1 MTGRCPVRDEPRSM
15 RVGLVIYG
23 DLSAASGGF
32 LYDRML
38 ADALRRGGDT
48 VEVISFP
55 WKGYGTC
62 LLQNM
67 DRGLRSALLGW
78 TGDLLLQDEL
88 NHPSLFLLNRAF
100 RRSRTVP
107 VISIVHH
114 LRSSEQNPV
123 FARGVYRRIERAYLR
138 SVDGFVF
145 NSRATRGSV
154 ERLIGGPVQ
163 GIVAT
168 PGGDRLGPLPTEQE
182 ILRRCSEKGPL
193 RVLFVGNIIPRK
205 GLIDVIDALGKIPSP
220 LWRLTI
226 AGSRGM
232 SPAYATDVDRAVAA
246 RGLGSNVRVTG
257 QLDDAQLA
265 EAYRTHHV
273 LAVPSQYE
281 GFGIVYLEAMG
292 FGVVPIGSRTGG
304 AAEVIEHLKSGCL
317 VPPGDTRAL
326 ADAIAG
332 LAADRAFLHAL
343 AREARRRFCA
353 FPGWEPG
360 MSAVREHLHDL
371 VRRKGARRG

>member
-1 MTGRCPVRDEPRSM
+1 M

-48 VEVISFP
+48 VDVISFP
-55 WKGYGTC
+55 WRGYRQC
-62 LLQNM
+62 LLQNL
-67 DRGLRSALLGW
+67 DRGLRAALLGW

-100 RRSRTVP
+100 KRSRTVP
-107 VISIVHH
+107 VVSIVHH
-114 LRSSEQNPV
+114 LRSSEHNPV
-123 FARGVYRRIERAYLR
+123 CARGAYRLVERAYLL
-138 SVDGFVF
+138 SADGFVF

-154 ERLIGGPVQ
+154 EQLLGHSAR

-168 PGGDRLGPLPTEQE
+168 PGGDRLGPLPTDQE
-182 ILRRCSEKGPL
+182 VQRRCGQEGPL

-205 GLIDVIDALGKIPSP
+205 GLISVIDALGQVPSH

-232 SPAYATDVDRAVAA
+232 NPGYAIQIDRAVAA
-246 RGLGSNVRVTG
+246 RGLGSNVRMAG

-292 FGVVPIGSRTGG
+292 FGVVPIGCRTGG
-304 AAEVIEHLKSGCL
+304 AAEVIEHGKSGCL
-317 VPPGDTRAL
+317 VPPGDSRAL
-326 ADAIAG
+326 AEAIAG
-332 LAADRAFLHAL
+332 LAVDRAFLRAL
-343 AREARRRFCA
+343 ALEARRRFCT
-353 FPGWEPG
+353 FPGWESG
-360 MSAVREHLHDL
+360 MTALREYLHDL
-371 VRRKGARRG
+371 VRREGARHG

>member
-1 MTGRCPVRDEPRSM
+1 MTDRFPVKDEPRSM

-23 DLSAASGGF
+23 DISTASGGF

-55 WKGYGTC
+55 WKGYGKC
-62 LLQNM
+62 LLQNL
-67 DRGLRSALLGW
+67 DRGLRAALLGW

-100 RRSRTVP
+100 KRSRTVP

-114 LRSSEQNPV
+114 LRSSERNPV
-123 FARGVYRRIERAYLR
+123 FARGVYRRAERAYLR

-145 NSRATRGSV
+145 NSRATRESV
-154 ERLIGGPVQ
+154 ERLIGCPVQ

-168 PGGDRLGPLPTEQE
+168 PGGDRLGPLPTDEE
-182 ILRRCSEKGPL
+182 VLRRCSEKGPL

-205 GLIDVIDALGKIPSP
+205 GLIGVIDALGQIPSH
-220 LWRLTI
+220 LWRLSI

-232 SPAYATDVDRAVAA
+232 DPAYAIEVDRAVAA
-246 RGLGSNVRVTG
+246 RGLAGNVRMAGT
-257 QLDDAQLA
+257 LDDAQLA

-292 FGVVPIGSRTGG
+292 FGMVPIGSRTGG
-304 AAEVIEHLKSGCL
+304 AAEVIQHGKSGWL
-317 VPPGDTRAL
+317 VPPGDSRAL

-332 LAADRAFLHAL
+332 LAVDRAFLRAL
-343 AREARRRFCA
+343 ALEARRRFCA
-353 FPGWEPG
+353 FPGWETG
-360 MSAVREHLHDL
+360 MTAIREHLHGL
-371 VRRKGARRG
+371 VRQKGARHG